1 MKNHHRLLS
10 MGLVTLPLILASQ
23 SAQAA
28 SIVASHDNF
37 VLNSDANNVQGE
49 SGARDVLVVKDATN
63 NIRKSW
69 LKFDLTGQNVDFSQS
84 GTVTLTLAGSP
95 SANFNLSLYAL
106 DYTGVTAPTWTEST
120 LTWNNAPGNDTGGP
134 GIRELESDETTL
146 LGTTSLITSGTAAGS
161 SYQFN
166 ISDLSTFLQ
175 SDNTITV
182 IAISDQSNT
191 SPSFTFASSE
201 HATEA
206 WRPTLT
212 FTQIPEPSAAALI
225 LVSGFVGGALRRRRR

>member
-1 MKNHHRLLS
+1 
-10 MGLVTLPLILASQ
+10 MGLVALPLILASQ

-120 LTWNNAPGNDTGGP
+120 LTWNNAPGNDTGGS

-225 LVSGFVGGALRRRRR
+225 IVSGFVGVALRRRRR